1 MRLSWCRMKRAIGEH
16 FWHPGFRGHNTDF
29 SRCTLWTPREN
40 VDPEA
45 VQLFGHEIE
54 VRPSIAVSSEDGYGS
69 YTALSDVMGISGSDH
84 SGNSRHAQTLVQ
96 PKVFGQEKIS
106 IVSPESSFV

>member
-1 MRLSWCRMKRAIGEH
+1 MCVIRH
-16 FWHPGFRGHNTDF
+16 Q
-29 SRCTLWTPREN
+29 TPREN

-54 VRPSIAVSSEDGYGS
+54 VRPSIAVRLEDGDGS
-69 YTALSDVMGISGSDH
+69 YTTLSDVMGISGSYH
-84 SGNSRHAQTLVQ
+84 SGNSRPAQAPVQ

-106 IVSPESSFV
+106 IVSPESTPSHSFIP

>member
-1 MRLSWCRMKRAIGEH
+1 MCVIRH
-16 FWHPGFRGHNTDF
+16 Q
-29 SRCTLWTPREN
+29 TPREN

-54 VRPSIAVSSEDGYGS
+54 VRLSIAVSLEDGYRS
-69 YTALSDVMGISGSDH
+69 YTTLSDVMGISGSYH

-96 PKVFGQEKIS
+96 PKVLGQETIS
-106 IVSPESSFV
+106 IVSPESGLRNVTHDGGSADFKKI